1 MRRFSDL
8 VVPYR
13 VLVIV
18 ITLAISAYAVSLVL
32 RLGVDSDILNY
43 FPESDK
49 AVQLFDEVGA
59 QFAENSLA
67 IVAVEAS
74 DVFTANTLETIHQVT
89 ERAKAIPE
97 ATHVTSLTDVLDIR
111 TGEWGLEVGRLVDKY
126 RLPTEPEELARLR
139 AYALGA
145 ELCPGRIVS
154 EDGTVALVIA
164 RIREG
169 ANRTAVASELK
180 EDIEDLDP
188 QERFYYA
195 DSPFQMLDIQ
205 DLIVRDVRYLVS
217 LVAFLFVLALAMS
230 FRSFVGAILPLTTVV
245 LSTVWALGFMAL
257 VRVPLTAISNITRI
271 VLLAVGGVYGIHF
284 VSRLS
289 ENDAG
294 GGMSKGLRVRAAL
307 AGVGLPVIL
316 AGVTTLPGFLS
327 FTGSYLT
334 IIKYFGLSTAL
345 GVCIAMVLTIP
356 FLPAVTSFTGS
367 GRIGRSFVGPSE
379 DFITRG
385 MDRLGA
391 FVLPGL
397 TREVDMI
404 GCFPSKSSIHSA
416 ERLMGD
422 KFGGSIP
429 IQLSVHG
436 DMHDPLV
443 LKEAWALQEFLETL
457 PAVHRPQSI
466 ASLIAEMNHVM
477 NGRYCIPDTREE
489 VDRLWFFLEGEE
501 TLEQRVERARSWGL
515 IQANM
520 ASVNT
525 ETIRETV
532 DADEAHLA
540 LNYSFRART
549 ELHPRI

>member
-67 IVAVEAS
+67 IVAV
-74 DVFTANTLETIHQVT
+74 
-89 ERAKAIPE
+89 
-97 ATHVTSLTDVLDIR
+97 
-111 TGEWGLEVGRLVDKY
+111 
-126 RLPTEPEELARLR
+126 
-139 AYALGA
+139 
-145 ELCPGRIVS
+145 
-154 EDGTVALVIA
+154 
-164 RIREG
+164 
-169 ANRTAVASELK
+169 
-180 EDIEDLDP
+180 
-188 QERFYYA
+188 
-195 DSPFQMLDIQ
+195 FQMLDIQ

-391 FVLPGL
+391 FVLCREWWILGVSAVVVVVSVLGLPGL